1 MWEVLLD
8 SVWFNVAYPILLLLS
23 IGGGLFFARRY
34 RRTKKWHS
42 SGIENSVIG
51 IFGLIISFTFLTAGN
66 AHRERYAYIHQ
77 EVNATEQLY
86 RYSQQMPDSF
96 QRATKVFLVNF
107 LTNQTLYTTLKPD
120 SAANV
125 VPQAVALMDN
135 YWDCFTAFKRSSM
148 DPSIEKNAEKIA
160 AGFDSM
166 KFSFSRN
173 AFSYYERTPA
183 IVMYLLVISSLMIGF
198 LIGFMNGI
206 HEDVHYL
213 LPVIYLVMVAIIMLV
228 IRDLNNPFS
237 GYIRPSF
244 KNLEILNN
252 YIKAH

>member
-8 SVWFNVAYPILLLLS
+8 SPLFIVAYPIFLS
-23 IGGGLFFARRY
+23 LSLVGGLLFARGY
-34 RRTKKWHS
+34 RRTKKWQS

-86 RYSQQMPDSF
+86 RYSKQMPDSF
-96 QRATKVFLVNF
+96 QKRTRTFLVDF
-107 LTNQTLYTTLKPD
+107 LTNQTSYSALKPD
-120 SAANV
+120 SAIQV
-125 VPQAVALMDN
+125 VPQAVILMNN
-135 YWDCFTAFKRSSM
+135 YWDYFAACKRNCT

-160 AGFDSM
+160 TAFDVM
-166 KFSFSRN
+166 KFSFSRTV
-173 AFSYYERTPA
+173 FSYYERTPA

-206 HEDVHYL
+206 NEDVHYL
-213 LPVIYLVMVAIIMLV
+213 LPVIYLILVAMIMIA

-237 GYIRPSF
+237 GFIRPSF
-244 KNLEILNN
+244 KNLEILND
-252 YIKAH
+252 YIKTH